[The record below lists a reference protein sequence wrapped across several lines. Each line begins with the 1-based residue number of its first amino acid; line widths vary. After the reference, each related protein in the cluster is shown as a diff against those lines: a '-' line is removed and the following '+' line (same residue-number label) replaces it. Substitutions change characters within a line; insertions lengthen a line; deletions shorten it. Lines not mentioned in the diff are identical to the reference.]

1 VTTQWAAFHGASANP
16 ANFAPFQRFR
26 MASLYL
32 PLNSHPGTA
41 GYSGL
46 KANIVLSVTIE
57 CYYKLYGTFREA
69 GGLWMNTIDM
79 AREFAKSLA
88 NCPEYLNYKNA
99 KENLERH
106 EAAQMMFND
115 FRRKQMELE
124 RRKMNGEQYLEMAEG
139 ELRKLSEVVNLN
151 LFVRDYLMAEYQFT
165 KLMMEIQQL
174 LANAVEVKLPTG
186 N

>member
-1 VTTQWAAFHGASANP
+1 
-16 ANFAPFQRFR
+16 
-26 MASLYL
+26 
-32 PLNSHPGTA
+32 
-41 GYSGL
+41 
-46 KANIVLSVTIE
+46 
-57 CYYKLYGTFREA
+57 
-69 GGLWMNTIDM
+69 MNTIDM